1 MLKAKSQA
9 DDAVRGVSH
18 DIGRR
23 RRPTSHAAD
32 RVGGGIGEL
41 HPGEVIGVLVA
52 VVETIVRETC
62 GPDEAEIQDTIDAV
76 CYALKSY
83 SARQAA

>member
-1 MLKAKSQA
+1 MTSE
-9 DDAVRGVSH
+9 DAG
-18 DIGRR
+18 
-23 RRPTSHAAD
+23 D
-32 RVGGGIGEL
+32 RLATLLTEWAVESEL